1 MDLLSKFNELHK
13 KGQPLEE
20 IVENIFLNY
29 NAYTNND
36 DIYVIKKQIA
46 KEFNVEINNV
56 KLIGS
61 SHTGFK
67 NFVPR
72 EVTKDYDFAII
83 DPFIFREY
91 LLRVD
96 INKLGSKNKYE
107 YINNISKGKIHIL
120 YAPSEIKKEIEDKL
134 ENIKSKIKDN
144 YSVTIDKSISV
155 CFYVSERAFIKGLCK
170 FFTIELSKSMP
181 KANGMEK
188 SMSSIKN
195 VDKIH

>member
-1 MDLLSKFNELHK
+1 M
-13 KGQPLEE
+13 
-20 IVENIFLNY
+20 
-29 NAYTNND
+29 
-36 DIYVIKKQIA
+36 
-46 KEFNVEINNV
+46 
-56 KLIGS
+56 
-61 SHTGFK
+61 
-67 NFVPR
+67 
-72 EVTKDYDFAII
+72 

-107 YINNISKGKIHIL
+107 YTNNISKGKIHIL